1 MKRYQL
7 FIAIPGAVL
16 WIIFICNYKYFFD
29 KFPGDWLKLIDG
41 YVLGFIMTFFG
52 GIFWE
57 IIQGN
62 IKTDWFKSRNKNK
75 IIAAVS
81 NLHTCIFFA
90 ICFAIASLI
99 FLINIFKDGLSWQ
112 YFISVSIAG
121 IVVNQGILKIIN
133 QLEESLKEKELL
145 MVEKLQMT
153 EKNKEET
160 NSEIK

>member
-81 NLHTCIFFA
+81 NLHTCIFF
-90 ICFAIASLI
+90 CYMFCHSV
-99 FLINIFKDGLSWQ
+99 FNIFDK
-112 YFISVSIAG
+112 YI
-121 IVVNQGILKIIN
+121 
-133 QLEESLKEKELL
+133 
-145 MVEKLQMT
+145 
-153 EKNKEET
+153 
-160 NSEIK
+160 